1 MPTYH
6 LAAAA
11 DVPPNTMK
19 AFSVAGQ
26 RVLVANVDGQFC
38 ALDDLCPHLAVP
50 LSRGELAEACV
61 VCPGHGSVFDL
72 HTGAAVRWVGK
83 PLTWLARLSEGK
95 PANARTYKLKLE
107 DGQLLAEL

>member
-1 MPTYH
+1 MPLYH

-11 DVPPNTMK
+11 DVPPNTMR
-19 AFSVAGQ
+19 AYSVAGR
-26 RVLVANVDGQFC
+26 RVLVANVEGQFC

-50 LSRGELAEACV
+50 LSRGELQEGCV

-72 HTGAAVRWVGK
+72 RSGEAKRWVGK

-95 PANARTYKLKLE
+95 PSNA
-107 DGQLLAEL
+107 